1 MQPCFP
7 TATGMG
13 LVLGADFRL
22 VFVKKL
28 DVLSTGER
36 VESLLGYKPRQF
48 LTSQVSL
55 ESLLHPQDRAVV
67 EGLFRTEANADAG
80 SLAVRIR
87 HADGRIRCLRMR
99 YEREAMVKCG
109 PLLRVAF
116 DDPAASRENMQSAL
130 TLRAVL
136 ESLEECACVKDRD
149 HVIVAANRN
158 HRLLFPNASGWPEDL
173 HGLTDYDLF
182 PEAQADASYAR
193 EEKVL
198 RGETGARV
206 TFEALR
212 KDGKKEWLD
221 HRKFPVRDEQGQIIG
236 LLTLVSVITEGI
248 LAEAALRESEQSL
261 REAQKI
267 AGIGSFTL
275 NVVEQSWTGSEMLCE
290 ILGIE
295 KSAKPELSEW
305 SRFILEAD
313 MSRLV
318 HLYGDM
324 HLDRR
329 KTLDWSMR
337 FVRQNDRE
345 KRWGHIRARL
355 ELDSQGRQEILRGT
369 IEDVTERMKAE
380 GEVQESA
387 RLLETF
393 IHDAPT
399 GLAMFDREMRY
410 IRASKRWIEDH
421 GLQEWEVTGHRHFD
435 LGYQVPDHW
444 KEDYRRALAGEVVPP
459 KEDSYENEDGS
470 MRWVRRMARPWMAA
484 KGEIGGIVVLS
495 EDITA
500 KKLAEEALRASEES
514 LKEAQTIAG
523 VGSYVLDFSTGLWKS
538 SEALDALFGID
549 AGYFRTVEGWRALV
563 HPEDREMM
571 SSHLKDEVIGQA
583 VNFGKEYRI
592 VRRRD
597 HAVRWVHGLGK
608 LELDARGNPTFLRG
622 TIQDITARKSAEG
635 SLRESRELLQLFI
648 QHVPAAIAMF
658 DREMRY
664 VSASRRWLEDYS
676 LSGEDILGR
685 SHYEVIP
692 EIPERWKEFHRR
704 GMAGESI
711 RMEEDRFE
719 RADGRVQWLRWEIV
733 PWRAVDG
740 TVGGIVL
747 FADDISALKANQER
761 LKLAANVFT
770 HASEGILIT
779 DAEGTILDAN
789 EAFTGITGY
798 ERSEVLG
805 LNPRL
810 LNSGRQ
816 SREFYAEMWAQLR
829 AAGRWSGEI
838 WNRAKNGQ
846 LYAEMLTISAVPG
859 ADGKTQQYVAMF
871 SDITSIKEKEQQLK
885 QVTHYDLLTGLP
897 NRALLEDRLRQAM
910 AHSHRLGYMMAVACL
925 DLDNFS
931 NVNDRHGHRSGDQ
944 MLTAVTQRMKDTL
957 GEGDTL
963 ARLGGD
969 EFAVVLLDLR
979 SVEESL
985 LRVAKLLKAAAE
997 PVHLNELTVQGSA
1010 SIGVTFFP
1018 QSEAVEPD
1026 QLLRQADQ
1034 AMYYAK
1040 LAGKNRYHIFD
1051 PTLDRTMRG
1060 RHEDLNRMRVAL
1072 EAREFELYYQP
1083 RVNMRSGAVLG
1094 VEALIRWNHPERGLL
1109 APRQFLPVVNG
1120 NPLIVALGDWVLRS
1134 ALAQVEEWR
1143 TQGLHLSV
1151 SVNVDALQLQQAG
1164 FVSGLQE
1171 LLAEHPSIPASC
1183 LELEV
1188 LESSAVQD
1196 VAQVS
1201 EVIRACG
1208 KLGISFALDDFG
1220 TGYSSLAYLRRL
1232 PVDILKIDQTFVHDM
1247 LDDPEDL
1254 TILEGIL
1261 GLAKAFRRQ
1270 AVAEGVET
1278 IEHGLML
1285 LHLGCPVGQGYGI
1298 ARPMPARDLLNWMA
1312 EWRPD
1317 PRWVEAPA
1325 LHEANWPLLYASV
1338 EHRAWINQVEE
1349 FITGR
1354 RHTATVIDPHHC
1366 RLGSWLDG
1374 EASAGRGESG
1384 DFREMEQW
1392 HQRLHGCANGLLQRT
1407 KEQGEQPES
1416 GALTELLRLRDGL
1429 IEKLQT
1435 LVAAH

>member
-1 MQPCFP
+1 M
-7 TATGMG
+7 
-13 LVLGADFRL
+13 LGADFRL

-28 DVLSTGER
+28 DVLSAGER
-36 VESLLGYKPRQF
+36 VESLLGYKPRRF
-48 LTSQVSL
+48 LTSQVTF
-55 ESLLHPQDRAVV
+55 EDLLHPLDRPAV
-67 EGLFRTEANADAG
+67 EGLFSESKEGAG
-80 SLAVRIR
+80 SLPVRMR

-99 YEREAMVKCG
+99 YEREAMVKSG

-116 DDPAASRENMQSAL
+116 DDPVHSRENAQSAL

-136 ESLEECACVKDRD
+136 ESLEACACVKDRD
-149 HVIVAANRN
+149 HVVVAANQH
-158 HRLLFPNASGWPEDL
+158 HRALFPSVSGWPDDL
-173 HGLTDYDLF
+173 RGLTDYDLYS
-182 PEAQADASYAR
+182 EASADESYAL

-198 RGETGARV
+198 GGETGVRV

-221 HRKFPVRDEQGQIIG
+221 HRKFPVRDEQGEVIG
-236 LLTLVSVITEGI
+236 LLTLVSVITDGVE
-248 LAEAALRESEQSL
+248 AEAALRESEQSL
-261 REAQKI
+261 QEAQRI

-275 NVVEQSWTGSEMLCE
+275 DAAEQKWTGSEMLYQ

-295 KSAKPELSEW
+295 KGAEPKLSEW
-305 SRFILEAD
+305 SRFILEPD

-318 HLYGDM
+318 HLHGEM
-324 HLDRR
+324 RLDR
-329 KTLDWSMR
+329 KKALDGVTR
-337 FVRQNDRE
+337 FIRQGDKAE
-345 KRWGHIRARL
+345 RWAHVRARL
-355 ELDSQGRQEILRGT
+355 AFDAQGMPEILRGT
-369 IEDVTERMKAE
+369 IEDVTEWIKVEA
-380 GEVQESA
+380 EVQESA
-387 RLLETF
+387 RLLEIF
-393 IHDAPT
+393 VHDAPT

-421 GLQEWEVTGHRHFD
+421 GLQEWEVIGHCHFD
-435 LGYQVPDHW
+435 LGYKIPEHW
-444 KEDYRRALAGEVVPP
+444 NEDYRRALAGETVPP

-470 MRWVRRMARPWMAA
+470 RRWVRRMAQPWIEE
-484 KGEIGGIVVLS
+484 GGQIGGIVVLS
-495 EDITA
+495 EDITE

-514 LKEAQTIAG
+514 LREAQTIAG
-523 VGSYVLDFSTGLWKS
+523 LGSYVLDFATGAWKS

-549 AGYFRTVEGWRALV
+549 ARYPRTVEGWRGLV

-571 SSHLKDEVIGQA
+571 SSHLKDEVIGQS
-583 VNFGKEYRI
+583 VDFGKEYRI
-592 VRRRD
+592 VRSRD
-597 HAVRWVHGLGK
+597 HAVRWVQGLGK
-608 LELDARGNPTFLRG
+608 LELDGQGNPVFLRG
-622 TIQDITARKSAEG
+622 TIQDITARKRAEG

-648 QHVPAAIAMF
+648 KHVPAAIAMF

-733 PWRAVDG
+733 PWRGVDG
-740 TVGGIVL
+740 EVGGIAL
-747 FADDISALKANQER
+747 FTDDITALKASEER

-779 DAEGTILDAN
+779 DAEGKILDVN
-789 EAFTGITGY
+789 DAFTRISGY

-816 SREFYAEMWAQLR
+816 AREFYAEMWGQLK
-829 AAGRWSGEI
+829 AAGHWSGEI

-846 LYAEMLTISAVPG
+846 LYAEMLTISAIPDVT
-859 ADGKTQQYVAMF
+859 GKTQQYVAMF
-871 SDITSIKEKEQQLK
+871 SDITSMKEKEQQLK
-885 QVTHYDLLTGLP
+885 QVAHYDLLTGLP

-910 AHSHRLGYMMAVACL
+910 AQAHRLGQMVAVAAL

-931 NVNDRHGHRSGDQ
+931 HVNDRHGHGTGDQ
-944 MLTAVTQRMKDTL
+944 MLTVATQQMKATL
-957 GEGDTL
+957 AEGDTL

-969 EFAVVLLDLR
+969 EFAVVLLGLA
-979 SVEESL
+979 SVEEIL
-985 LRVAKLLKAAAE
+985 PRVARLLKAAAE
-997 PVHLNELTVQGSA
+997 PVQLNELTVQGSA
-1010 SIGVTFFP
+1010 SMGVTFFP
-1018 QSEAVEPD
+1018 QAEEVEPD

-1051 PTLDRTMRG
+1051 PKLDRTMRG

-1072 EAREFELYYQP
+1072 EAQEFELYFQP

-1120 NPLIVALGDWVLRS
+1120 NPLIVAMGDWVLRT
-1134 ALAQVEEWR
+1134 ALAQMEEWR
-1143 TQGLHLSV
+1143 AQGIHLPV

-1164 FVSGLQE
+1164 FVGGLQE
-1171 LLAEHPSIPASC
+1171 LLAKHPSIPASC

-1196 VAQVS
+1196 VTQVS
-1201 EVIRACG
+1201 EVMRACG

-1278 IEHGLML
+1278 VEHGLML
-1285 LHLGCPVGQGYGI
+1285 LHLGCPVGQGFGI
-1298 ARPMPARDLLNWMA
+1298 ARPMPARDLMNWMA
-1312 EWRPD
+1312 GWRPD
-1317 PRWVEAPA
+1317 PRWAGA
-1325 LHEANWPLLYASV
+1325 SAMHESNWPLLYASV

-1349 FITGR
+1349 FIKGE

-1366 RLGSWLDG
+1366 RFGSWLDA
-1374 EASAGRGESG
+1374 EASAGRGEHS
-1384 DFREMEQW
+1384 DFQEMEQW

-1407 KEQGEQPES
+1407 KEQGEEPEL
-1416 GALTELLRLRDGL
+1416 GAFTELLRLRDGL
-1429 IEKLQT
+1429 IEKLET